1 MSHIQWYYGDNK
13 KGGMWSQDYTT
24 TDKYSTCK
32 EDEVSYDEHIR
43 IATKLIS
50 KQKDQIF
57 ENAYNIERY
66 FEIRLIESEI
76 DSIDDEILSNSVK
89 KNSGIRK
96 STSPLTN
103 KSRNILM
110 LQAIKKIIIMTI
122 VNIIFF
128 YSFQSTADEMV
139 LIKNTGL
146 GLREISKEGH

>member
-76 DSIDDEILSNSVK
+76 DSINDEILSNSVK
-89 KNSGIRK
+89 KKCNHMNYIADVNAQLAMS
-96 STSPLTN
+96 
-103 KSRNILM
+103 
-110 LQAIKKIIIMTI
+110 KKI
-122 VNIIFF
+122 
-128 YSFQSTADEMV
+128 
-139 LIKNTGL
+139 TGFL
-146 GLREISKEGH
+146 LT

>member
-1 MSHIQWYYGDNK
+1 
-13 KGGMWSQDYTT
+13 MWSQDYTT

-110 LQAIKKIIIMTI
+110 LQAIKNHNNDNRKYY
-122 VNIIFF
+122 IFLF
-128 YSFQSTADEMV
+128 LSIDC
-139 LIKNTGL
+139 G
-146 GLREISKEGH
+146 